1 MANRPIPC
9 LIHSSQTT
17 SRNKSGFFNFFSVE
31 SSIRYT
37 LLLFGV
43 FFTFWIACF
52 IFLLVEVPVDFLF
65 SDFLNHSLD
74 RLSLRCDREE
84 SLVGRIDR
92 LEHFNHFA
100 NHRSVRFFFLRFN
113 GQSRLLP
120 HDAEVDEWYDLVPDP
135 AIPILEN
142 SLDVSSSF

>member
-65 SDFLNHSLD
+65 SNKRPVDQ
-74 RLSLRCDREE
+74 
-84 SLVGRIDR
+84 V
-92 LEHFNHFA
+92 
-100 NHRSVRFFFLRFN
+100 SVRAASVSLSTEHTPSRSTRSPLVLFSPTFLFRF
-113 GQSRLLP
+113 S
-120 HDAEVDEWYDLVPDP
+120 
-135 AIPILEN
+135 
-142 SLDVSSSF
+142 